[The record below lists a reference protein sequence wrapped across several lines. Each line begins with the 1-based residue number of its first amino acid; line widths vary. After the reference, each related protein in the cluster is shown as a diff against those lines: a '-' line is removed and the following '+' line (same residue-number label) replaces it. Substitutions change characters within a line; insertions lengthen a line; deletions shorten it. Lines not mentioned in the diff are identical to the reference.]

1 MMQQAGVCI
10 FVGGI
15 KQGANGA
22 EIAQGVIDEYEIA
35 RALGKVIVP
44 VAATGGA
51 AAEIWARLNADGGGK
66 TARLSDA
73 VFGQLGNVD
82 ASLED
87 ACAAILSAINSAC
100 GKP

>member
-10 FVGGI
+10 FVGGVRR
-15 KQGANGA
+15 GAGGA

-35 RALGKVIVP
+35 KALGKVIVP

-51 AAEIWARLNADGGGK
+51 AAEIWKRLNADGGGK
-66 TARLSDA
+66 AARLSAA
-73 VFGQLGNVD
+73 VFGQLGEVN
-82 ASLED
+82 ASIED

-100 GKP
+100 GKQ